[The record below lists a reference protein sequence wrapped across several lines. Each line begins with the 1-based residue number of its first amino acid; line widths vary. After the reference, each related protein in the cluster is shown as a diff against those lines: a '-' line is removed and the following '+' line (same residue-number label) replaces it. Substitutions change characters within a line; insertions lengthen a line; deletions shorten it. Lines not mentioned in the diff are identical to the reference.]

1 MPSFLHP
8 WFAHFRFVDDPRA
21 AYVGAVNGSRLPS
34 CTVERRSSSFG
45 GGAHLSRCGSTGMV
59 AARNRSFEREHAKDA
74 FVDERRE
81 SLQVGQWESCKIAS
95 LLLRMVHCA
104 RDHLVRIAEGHALA
118 HQIVRQI
125 RRSGETFARGGAH
138 SLGNGRE
145 AGFDE
150 L

>member
-8 WFAHFRFVDDPRA
+8 WLAHFRFVDDPRA

-95 LLLRMVHCA
+95 LLLRMAHWAA
-104 RDHLVRIAEGHALA
+104 RQLA
-118 HQIVRQI
+118 
-125 RRSGETFARGGAH
+125 RSSGGRSH
-138 SLGNGRE
+138 GGP
-145 AGFDE
+145 
-150 L
+150 